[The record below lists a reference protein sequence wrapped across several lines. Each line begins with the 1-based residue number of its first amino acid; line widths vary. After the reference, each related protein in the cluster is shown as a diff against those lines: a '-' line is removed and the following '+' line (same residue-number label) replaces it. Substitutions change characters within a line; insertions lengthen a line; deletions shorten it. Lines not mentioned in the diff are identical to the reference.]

1 MKIFVFAGAMLI
13 LFMRHFLTGSNIC
26 HAAEGRV
33 DETRQWIGQEEHGV
47 DKSGGVICRGEV
59 REG

>member
-1 MKIFVFAGAMLI
+1 MKIYVFAGAMLI
-13 LFMRHFLTGSNIC
+13 SFIRHILTGSNIC